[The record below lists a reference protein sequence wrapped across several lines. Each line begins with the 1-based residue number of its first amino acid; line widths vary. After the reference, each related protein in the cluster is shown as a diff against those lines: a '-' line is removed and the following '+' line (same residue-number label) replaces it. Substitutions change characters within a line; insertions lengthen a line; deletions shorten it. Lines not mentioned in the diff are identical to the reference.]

1 MKVVLSSI
9 NVLDN
14 WKTFLIHFFIL
25 PILETLVFVAIN
37 YQITSSY
44 NSGLVVAS
52 LLLASGTTAINQ
64 MGASFTQDIIRGI
77 DRDLVRK
84 SPYNLYFWGSKFLV
98 IFLFSLALFIS
109 NSLLFWVVGID
120 INTLLRGLVLSPL
133 IIFFGLIVGLTCSI
147 LGWRL
152 QNHYAFTNFFASFAL
167 VFAGVMVPYNLYPP
181 VFYHMT
187 YLLPFARIMG
197 MLSQGNFSL
206 NLVLV
211 DGFIALIW
219 LVIGLIVYDFQVK
232 RISTYTRKGML

>member
-14 WKTFLIHFFIL
+14 WKTFFIHFFIL

-37 YQITSSY
+37 YQITSTY
-44 NSGLVVAS
+44 NSKLVVAS

-84 SPYNLYFWGSKFLV
+84 SPYNLYFWGSKIVV

-109 NSLLFWVVGID
+109 NSILFMLVGID
-120 INTLLRGLVLSPL
+120 INALLGGLILSPL

-152 QNHYAFTNFFASFAL
+152 QNHYAFSNFFASFAL
-167 VFAGVMVPYNLYPP
+167 VFASVIVPFYMYPP
-181 VFYHMT
+181 VFYQLT
-187 YLLPFARIMG
+187 YLLPFARLLAMV
-197 MLSQGNFSL
+197 LQNNFSI
-206 NLVLV
+206 NLVII
-211 DGFIALIW
+211 DSFIAFMWLI
-219 LVIGLIVYDFQVK
+219 IGLIAYHFQVK
-232 RISTYTRKGML
+232 YINSYTRKGML